1 VRNNESSDTRII
13 TNVLSVKQKQG
24 GRGLPV
30 SRSSL
35 IEFAAK
41 SFYEIQLHTSAK
53 SNVTRL

>member
-1 VRNNESSDTRII
+1 VRNNESSGTRII

-35 IEFAAK
+35 IEVEAG
-41 SFYEIQLHTSAK
+41 SVCGLQLHTGAK